1 MKNIILVGMSG
12 CGKSTLGDFSS
23 EKLNIPFLDT
33 DKYIEKRENMS
44 VDNIFR
50 IKGEK
55 YFRNLE
61 NDILKNL
68 ENFNGII
75 ATGGGLPVFNNNM
88 YILNNLGNT
97 IFLDVNIDVCIKRI
111 LSDKSRPLAKKGD
124 VYLRNLYNERKN
136 IYKKAQ
142 YTIECTYKTLNEI
155 LQEMY
160 VITKS

>member
-12 CGKSTLGDFSS
+12 CGKSTLGDFLS

-55 YFRNLE
+55 YFRTLE
-61 NDILKNL
+61 NDILKTL

-136 IYKKAQ
+136 MYKKAQ

>member
-12 CGKSTLGDFSS
+12 CGKSTLGKFLS

-33 DKYIEKRENMS
+33 DKYIEKKENMS
-44 VDNIFR
+44 IDEIFR
-50 IKGEK
+50 TKGEK
-55 YFRNLE
+55 YFRYLE
-61 NDILKNL
+61 NDILKDL

-75 ATGGGLPVFNNNM
+75 STGGGLPVFNNNM
-88 YILNNLGNT
+88 YILNSLGNT
-97 IFLDVNIDVCIKRI
+97 IFLDVNVDICIKRI
-111 LSDKSRPLAKKGD
+111 LNDKSRPLAKKGN
-124 VYLRNLYNERKN
+124 VYLRNLYNERKT

-160 VITKS
+160 IITKN